1 MALTFTVTILP
12 DHKGF
17 ARPKAVGDEYVVD
30 ALINVTEYATGGLQ
44 VTAASLG
51 LNTITQVICAG
62 DEELGQ
68 IPFVQI
74 TANGNYCDYAAG
86 PPVVHQDTK
95 FTIKYSTGSAELS
108 STSDE
113 GTIRVRVYGT
123 I

>member
-1 MALTFTVTILP
+1 MALTFSVTILP

-17 ARPKAVGDEYVVD
+17 ARPRAVGDEYVVD
-30 ALINVTEYATGGLQ
+30 ALINVTEYATGGLE

-51 LNTITQVICAG
+51 LSTITQVICAG

-74 TANGNYCDYAAG
+74 TSNGHYKDAAAG
-86 PPVVHQDTK
+86 TGADDTS